1 MALPIN
7 VEPGLFTSP
16 RLIDKS
22 KMVDF
27 DVPLNGIIGLPLPDT
42 GRFVQTQVVAAGQLT
57 HFVLFQAVGVVD
69 DDFCTDIIA
78 VPVAL
83 RQNRA
88 DALLF
93 HVVCVNVAS
102 IMRYDDGLPLVG
114 RKALFSKDF
123 FRQPQ
128 LPALGTVRVV
138 INKNAHRCHDGM
150 VYKVALICEIG
161 SIQRQAVKA
170 LNLHIVFHIEQLP
183 SQVLQDGFI
192 HGHRPLS

>member
-16 RLIDKS
+16 RLIDKG

-57 HFVLFQAVGVVD
+57 HFVLLQAVGVVD

-88 DALLF
+88 DALIF
-93 HVVCVNVAS
+93 HVVGVNVAS

-138 INKNAHRCHDGM
+138 INKNAHRCHDGV

-161 SIQRQAVKA
+161 GIQRQAVKA

>member
-1 MALPIN
+1 M
-7 VEPGLFTSP
+7 
-16 RLIDKS
+16 
-22 KMVDF
+22 
-27 DVPLNGIIGLPLPDT
+27 
-42 GRFVQTQVVAAGQLT
+42 
-57 HFVLFQAVGVVD
+57 D
-69 DDFCTDIIA
+69 DDFRSDIIA
-78 VPVAL
+78 VLVAL

-93 HVVCVNVAS
+93 HVVGVNVAC

-114 RKALFSKDF
+114 RKALFGKDF

-161 SIQRQAVKA
+161 GIQRQTVKA
-170 LNLHIVFHIEQLP
+170 LNFRFSSHVEQLP
-183 SQVLQDGFI
+183 SQVLEDGFI